1 MTPLTSPPAPPGHA
15 AAVPL
20 LDAVERFL
28 ELRRGSWDELSALLT
43 KQSHLHKLDPDQI
56 ARVAALY
63 REVCTDRMRADY
75 LGCPPEVTSFLDQLV
90 ARAHNALYSS
100 RRFSLRRA
108 FEFAVFDFP
117 RALRRNRGPFLWAN
131 LLFWGPF
138 VLGLVGSIGSQQ
150 FAMNILPAQLLESM
164 AEAYSKGFA
173 EGRDGA
179 TNSAMA
185 GFYVYNNVG
194 IAFRCFAT
202 GILFGVGSVF
212 FLLYNGLVT
221 GAVMGH
227 VIRTGGGPN
236 ILTFVAGHAPL
247 ELTAIV
253 ISGAAGLQMGRALV
267 ATGGL
272 TRLGSLW
279 VARHDLAAQVVGAA
293 WMLLGA
299 AAIEGFWSPSSV
311 SPPIKWAFGGVL
323 TCLVVLYLALA
334 GRRRAV
340 TPHSAKPGAAVPGA
354 AVPGAAVPGA
364 APGQPSVRPPEGP

>member
-1 MTPLTSPPAPPGHA
+1 MTPLTSPPAPPGQLHTA
-15 AAVPL
+15 ALPTLGTA
-20 LDAVERFL
+20 ERFL
-28 ELRRGSWDELSALLT
+28 ELRRGSWDELSTLLR
-43 KQSHLHKLDPDQI
+43 KQSHLHKLEPDQI

-90 ARAHNALYSS
+90 AQTHNALYSS
-100 RRFSLRRA
+100 RRFSVRRA
-108 FEFAVFDFP
+108 IEFALFEFP
-117 RALRRNRGPFLWAN
+117 RALRRNSGPFLWAN

-138 VLGLVGSIGSQQ
+138 ALGLVGSIGSQQ
-150 FAMNILPAQLLESM
+150 FAMNILPAQLLEGM

-173 EGRDGA
+173 DGRDGA
-179 TNSAMA
+179 TNAAMA

-279 VARHDLAAQVVGAA
+279 AARHDLAAQIVGAA
-293 WMLLGA
+293 WMLLAA
-299 AAIEGFWSPSSV
+299 AAIEGFWSPSSL
-311 SPPIKWAFGGVL
+311 SPPVKWAFGGAL
-323 TCLVVLYLALA
+323 TCLVVLYLAFA
-334 GRRRAV
+334 GRPRAATMTPSRGTPRR
-340 TPHSAKPGAAVPGA
+340 
-354 AVPGAAVPGA
+354 
-364 APGQPSVRPPEGP
+364 PSSRPPEGS